1 MMRYLAWTLG
11 IVLVLMAFPARADMT
26 VTDLQI
32 AARALSFMEHPLSG
46 TVRVGIIYVP
56 GDQASIREA
65 DQVVKLLGDGLN
77 VGNLTMTPVRVPV
90 DKAGTAPVDLFFL
103 PEGIGNEAQQVSAA
117 AKKRK
122 LTCFTLDIKQ
132 VENGSCVLGVQSQP
146 KVRIFVNQAASAASN
161 SSFVTVFL
169 MMVTEV

>member
-1 MMRYLAWTLG
+1 MTRHLASAFGL
-11 IVLVLMAFPARADMT
+11 LLAMAMFPAHAEMT

-32 AARALSFMEHPLSG
+32 AARALSFMEHPLTG
-46 TVRVGIIYVP
+46 TVRLGIIYVP
-56 GDQASIREA
+56 GDETSIREA
-65 DQVVKLLGDGLN
+65 DQVVSLLGDGLH

-103 PEGIGNEAQQVSAA
+103 PVGIGNEAQKVSAA

-132 VENGSCVLGVQSQP
+132 VENGACVLGIESQP
-146 KVRIFVNQAASAASN
+146 KVRIYVNQAAADASN